1 MDPEEDKWKDLQL
14 EQVALKVVGS
24 QKVDERPGGG
34 RDAERPGAQKGV
46 ETPEDYGLHA
56 SRQKPWTARKW
67 TNQCSWQG
75 TVQVEGLLG
84 FGLTY

>member
-34 RDAERPGAQKGV
+34 RDAGRPAAQKKG
-46 ETPEDYGLHA
+46 
-56 SRQKPWTARKW
+56 
-67 TNQCSWQG
+67 C
-75 TVQVEGLLG
+75 
-84 FGLTY
+84 